1 MGTEAV
7 DVNVHS
13 TPQSRLV
20 TGKVSE
26 KCRVLTEKN
35 STFTS
40 TEADNVHIL
49 NLGKGEDEIVSTPA
63 STTLPVHCLA
73 VHGGNLATG

>member
-49 NLGKGEDEIVSTPA
+49 NLGKGEDEIVST
-63 STTLPVHCLA
+63 TLPVHCLA